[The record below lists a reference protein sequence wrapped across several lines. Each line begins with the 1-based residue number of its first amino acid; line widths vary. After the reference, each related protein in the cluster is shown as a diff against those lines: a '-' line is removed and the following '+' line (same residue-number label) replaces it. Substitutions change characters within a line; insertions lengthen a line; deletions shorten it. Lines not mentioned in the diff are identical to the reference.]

1 MKFKWF
7 QLIHALP
14 RECKKAISMHDGNLE
29 NPLIHDHHLIKKNQ
43 ILCLTKLNSNELY
56 KIQIIIK
63 YKKPTSQS
71 YFEKIFK
78 KSNLDW
84 KAIYLLLRIATVDTT
99 IRVFL
104 YKLLNNVLFLNKML
118 YRFGISQDSLCSFC
132 NLEEEIPMHIFY
144 SCNHTQ
150 ILRET
155 LKYYIQN
162 NLDLPS
168 LTSHSVILGFTDSS
182 ESENFIIINHLLVI
196 FKYYIFKSRSNK
208 HLSFLQL
215 KTDIMKV
222 KTLEENLSNADN
234 NKSKRYHK
242 KWRKISNIFV

>member
-7 QLIHALP
+7 QLIRALP
-14 RECKKAISMHDGNLE
+14 REWKEIISMHNGSLE
-29 NPLIHDHHLIKKNQ
+29 NLLIHDRHLIKKKQ

-78 KSNLDW
+78 NSNLDW
-84 KAIYLLLRIATVDTT
+84 KAIYLLPRIAKVDTT
-99 IRVFL
+99 FRVFQ

-132 NLEEEIPMHIFY
+132 CLEEENLMHVFY
-144 SCNHTQ
+144 SCNHTR
-150 ILRET
+150 ILWER
-155 LKYYIQN
+155 LKYYIRN

-168 LTSHSVILGFTDSS
+168 LTSQGTILGFTNS
-182 ESENFIIINHLLVI
+182 ESENFIIINPLLLI
-196 FKYYIFKSRSNK
+196 FKYYI
-208 HLSFLQL
+208 
-215 KTDIMKV
+215 
-222 KTLEENLSNADN
+222 
-234 NKSKRYHK
+234 
-242 KWRKISNIFV
+242 